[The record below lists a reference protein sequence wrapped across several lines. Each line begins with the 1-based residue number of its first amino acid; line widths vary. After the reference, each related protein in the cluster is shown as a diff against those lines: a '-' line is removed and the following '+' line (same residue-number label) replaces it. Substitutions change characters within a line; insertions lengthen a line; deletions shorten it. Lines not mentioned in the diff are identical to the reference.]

1 VADAAEWLLY
11 VLRTMPESRT
21 INLVVRVSP
30 HEKKAIERAASLAHL
45 DRSPWIRAVLLREA
59 ERLISEARK
68 A

>member
-1 VADAAEWLLY
+1 
-11 VLRTMPESRT
+11 
-21 INLVVRVSP
+21 VVRVSP
-30 HEKKAIERAASLAHL
+30 PEKKAIERAASLAHL